1 MEHLI
6 NLNFAPGGL
15 PATVHVS
22 QYDDTIRQLRFQL
35 WFGRSKVEVPSGAS
49 VRVDIKKPDGH
60 IVLVSGTV
68 DSSDRSI
75 VTVPTTKQMT
85 AVPGGARGTLVVSS
99 TGDKRISSAI
109 FILQVHRDPVE
120 DGDASASDLS
130 MLQDAIDQTAANATA
145 AQAAATAAQQAASS
159 FTTDTTLSVSGKAAD
174 AKKTGDELTAIKA
187 DLDAYGDA
195 IVDELEESV
204 LKASDFTVKASNI
217 TYTYNSSEQSITLT
231 KTSATQANYQ
241 SLSTP
246 SSFLVGKLTVG
257 RTYRLH
263 YRADV
268 LSGNPAI
275 RMLVRNTSNNS
286 LKTLIVED
294 GQDGFIDFEATS
306 EMTNIAV
313 FITFD
318 TNVGACQIKYSDI
331 YLCEVVGKTAIDA
344 SARNEISNVRAEL
357 SGITGVIP
365 VTYENAY
372 IALNGS
378 TADIDSPVSQ
388 AEYVAYVVPCSE
400 GDKFE
405 ISAVG
410 GIAPRAYGFIDGESN
425 VLLVANASVSVSN
438 LILTAPA
445 DSAYLVI
452 NDKSGAEQYYGGS
465 NTVRINSL
473 EASSEVESIIS
484 GFRCVYIGLESGIYS
499 GGNGKKANYNSVRT
513 KHMLDRAT
521 VRYIKVDPSW
531 RVGLYFY
538 ANPEIYQSTSSDA
551 GYISNVSL
559 TSYSGAVIDIE
570 QVISDNNISG
580 AVAYT
585 VGFFKYANGAIDRST
600 AMTDAD
606 ITVCYKNTF
615 YAVSEDVSGIAFLNN
630 KGIVAETG
638 AQYYG
643 EPRASTL
650 LLKSS
655 GYINIDPSKHNALR
669 ITMPTFKN
677 NVSYGI
683 AFYDKNDVV
692 IGGKQIYGGQRN
704 VYTKVIR
711 IPENTKYFRTSYWMD
726 TTTYGDFKCELINKD
741 FSETVIVAA
750 SNSSEADKAR
760 ADYVC
765 TGTNDELILQSAIND
780 SDHVYLCDGDYY
792 IDSFDYEYPSGHFNA
807 VCIGKPL
814 ATSSNVSYKQ
824 ANVHI
829 YGSNGSIRKAGT
841 TIDFYGGAN
850 IHVSDDCYEAL
861 DANTQ
866 YSIFGGVTKNGV
878 RIYPA
883 ASLKIENLSIFLPDN
898 QKKIICIDGWNL
910 ARLSVNNIVCQAIH
924 SGAGG
929 AYGTGTITPADLHIP
944 VDGCIGVR
952 GTQGSNYG
960 GGNIWKSCMCR
971 GFYEGFAV
979 SGEHVIGIDLGTRF
993 CNYGYTFNRWTMEV
1007 AAQYAHPIT
1016 MINCYSELDF
1026 NYPYF
1031 RSQWHINAAAG
1042 TYSRQTINIIDFNM
1056 EVLPE
1061 YLALGGDY
1069 AKESTPG
1076 TVFGEISYTAITR
1089 YSTTPN
1095 SVSVQFWESGHGHN
1109 VKTRNMAHAQSG
1121 TTAERNSYTPTYMQT
1136 YFDTTL
1142 NKLLIYDGTAW
1153 VDSNGNVVN

>member
-1 MEHLI
+1 MSNIGDMLVDVK
-6 NLNFAPGGL
+6 GL
-15 PATVHVS
+15 KSVH
-22 QYDDTIRQLRFQL
+22 DN
-35 WFGRSKVEVPSGAS
+35 
-49 VRVDIKKPDGH
+49 IK
-60 IVLVSGTV
+60 STF
-68 DSSDRSI
+68 S
-75 VTVPTTKQMT
+75 TKQ
-85 AVPGGARGTLVVSS
+85 
-99 TGDKRISSAI
+99 
-109 FILQVHRDPVE
+109 
-120 DGDASASDLS
+120 
-130 MLQDAIDQTAANATA
+130 
-145 AQAAATAAQQAASS
+145 
-159 FTTDTTLSVSGKAAD
+159 
-174 AKKTGDELTAIKA
+174 ELTNVDNKFSEVNSARQSGNGTTYNNLKARLDADKEAVEADIGELKA
-187 DLDAYGDA
+187 DLEAYGDA

-231 KTSATQANYQ
+231 KTSTIQANYQ

-246 SSFLVGKLTVG
+246 SSFLVGKLTAG
-257 RTYRLH
+257 KTYRLH

-275 RMLVRNTSNNS
+275 RMSVRNSSNSS
-286 LKTLIVED
+286 LKTLTVED
-294 GQDGFIDFEATS
+294 GQDGFIDFEATA

-331 YLCEVVGKTAIDA
+331 YLCEVVGKTAIDT
-344 SARNEISNVRAEL
+344 SARTEISNVRAEL
-357 SGITGVIP
+357 SGVLSGVTGIIP

-372 IALNGS
+372 IAFNGS

-388 AEYVAYVVPCSE
+388 AEYVAYVVPCAE
-400 GDKFE
+400 GDKFA

-425 VLLVANASVSVSN
+425 VLLAANASVSVSN

-445 DSAYLVI
+445 DSAYLII
-452 NDKSGAEQYYGGS
+452 NDKSGAEQYYGGA

-484 GFRCVYIGLESGIYS
+484 GLRCVYIGLESGIYS
-499 GGNGKKANYNSVRT
+499 GGNGKKGNYNSVRT

-585 VGFFKYANGAIDRST
+585 VGFFKYANGAIDTST

-606 ITVCYKNTF
+606 ITACYINTF
-615 YAVSEDVSGIAFLNN
+615 YAVSEDVSGIAFLDN
-630 KGIVAETG
+630 KGIVAEQG
-638 AQYYG
+638 RSYYG
-643 EPRASTL
+643 EARANTL
-650 LLKSS
+650 LKAS
-655 GYINIDPSKHNALR
+655 GYINIDSSMHNALR
-669 ITMPTFKN
+669 ITMPTFAESN
-677 NVSYGI
+677 SQYGI
-683 AFYDKNDVV
+683 AFFNKNDVA

-704 VYTKVIR
+704 TYTRVIR
-711 IPENTKYFRTSYWMD
+711 IPDNAKYFRTSYWMD
-726 TTTYGDFKCELINKD
+726 TTTYGDFKCELISKD

-750 SNSSEADKAR
+750 SNSAEADKAR

-765 TGTNDELILQSAIND
+765 TGTNDELILQSAVND
-780 SDHVYLCDGDYY
+780 SDNVYLCDGDYY
-792 IDSFDYEYPSGHFNA
+792 IDGFNYEYPSGHFNA
-807 VCIGKPL
+807 VCIGKPV
-814 ATSSNVSYKQ
+814 SSNSNVRYKQ
-824 ANVHI
+824 ANAHI
-829 YGSNGSIRKAGT
+829 YGSNGSIRKMGT
-841 TIDFYGGAN
+841 TIEFCGGAN
-850 IHVSDDCYEAL
+850 IHVSDDCYANL
-861 DANTQ
+861 DSTKQ
-866 YSIFGGVTKNGV
+866 YAIFGGITKNGV

-883 ASLKIENLSIFLPDN
+883 AALKIENVSIFLPDN

-910 ARLSVNNIVCQAIH
+910 ARLSINNIHCQAIH
-924 SGAGG
+924 SGVEGES
-929 AYGTGTITPADLHIP
+929 GTGAIAPADLHIP

-960 GGNIWKSCMCR
+960 LGNIWKSTMCR

-993 CNYGYTFNRWTMEV
+993 CNYGYTFNRWAMEV
-1007 AAQYAHPIT
+1007 AAEYAHPIT
-1016 MINCYSELDF
+1016 MINCMSELDF
-1026 NYPYF
+1026 NFPYF
-1031 RSQWHINAAAG
+1031 SSQWYINAAAG

-1056 EVLPE
+1056 EALPE
-1061 YLALGGDY
+1061 YLALGGDL

-1076 TVFGEISYTAITR
+1076 TVFGEISYTAITG

-1121 TTAERNSYTPTYMQT
+1121 TTTERNSYTPTYMQT

-1153 VDSNGNVVN
+1153 VDSTGNVVN